1 MITHKY
7 LFNTDF
13 GHRNYVYFSMLIIW
27 ISGIGYTMEIKHW
40 ISYVAT
46 FWTVEIEVV
55 GSNPGQVQVY
65 GYSTEQVIQWLA
77 GNLLKL
83 L

>member
-27 ISGIGYTMEIKHW
+27 ISGIGYTMEIKHTK
-40 ISYVAT
+40 IY
-46 FWTVEIEVV
+46 I
-55 GSNPGQVQVY
+55 VY
-65 GYSTEQVIQWLA
+65 MSKVSV
-77 GNLLKL
+77 K
-83 L
+83 